1 MIKPSILSPLTF
13 KIYNFTFGIYNSM
26 FWFVHLVPEEYL
38 QISFKSPDN
47 LPPPESHVEGEVVK
61 PALVETINVGG
72 AVDHRSDASAL
83 EPGQVP
89 GSLKLHA
96 QINSLSQS
104 VCRVPQF

>member
-1 MIKPSILSPLTF
+1 MIKPSLLSPLTF

-47 LPPPESHVEGEVVK
+47 LPPPESHVEGEVVE

-89 GSLKLHA
+89 GSLQLHA
-96 QINSLSQS
+96 QIDSLSQS
-104 VCRVPQF
+104 VYRVPQF

>member
-47 LPPPESHVEGEVVK
+47 LPPPESHVEGEVVE

-89 GSLKLHA
+89 GSLQLHS
-96 QINSLSQS
+96 QIDSLSQS